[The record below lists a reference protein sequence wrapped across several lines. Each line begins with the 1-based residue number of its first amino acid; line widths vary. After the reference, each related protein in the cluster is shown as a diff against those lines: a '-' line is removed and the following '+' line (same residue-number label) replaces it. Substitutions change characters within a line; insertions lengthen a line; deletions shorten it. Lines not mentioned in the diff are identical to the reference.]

1 MIEWFGKRKAFFIF
15 MGVLFLIIALFL
27 MPAFARVPYENALE
41 GGKYFGK
48 GILIF
53 PEIVKDIFGN
63 LKFAF
68 SDGFSNYVGAMKIY
82 MILYFFFTVILALKV
97 KGNSNYNK
105 IEHGSADW
113 CENKEKYSVLSP
125 KEGMI
130 LAEKTYLPVI
140 PKPPEGKNGNILV
153 IRRFWCR

>member
-1 MIEWFGKRKAFFIF
+1 MREWFGKRKIFFIF
-15 MGVLFLIIALFL
+15 MGILFLIIALFL
-27 MPAFARVPYENALE
+27 MPAIARVSYENVLE
-41 GGKYFGK
+41 GGEYFGK
-48 GILIF
+48 GIMIF
-53 PEIVKDIFGN
+53 PEVVKDIFGN
-63 LKFAF
+63 LKIAF
-68 SDGFSNYVGAMKIY
+68 SNGFLNYMEVMKLY
-82 MILYFFFTVILALKV
+82 SILYLVLTLILALKM
-97 KGNSNYNK
+97 KGEANYNK

-113 CENKEKYSVLSP
+113 CGNKEKYSVLSP

>member
-1 MIEWFGKRKAFFIF
+1 MREWFGKRKAFFIF

-27 MPAFARVPYENALE
+27 MPAFARVSYENALE
-41 GGKYFGK
+41 GGMYFEK
-48 GILIF
+48 GFLIF
-53 PEIVKDIFGN
+53 PEIIKDIFGN
-63 LKFAF
+63 LKVAF
-68 SDGFSNYVGAMKIY
+68 SDGFQNYIGVMKIY
-82 MILYFFFTVILALKV
+82 AILYLLLTVVLALKA
-97 KGNSNYNK
+97 KGDSNYNK

-113 CENKEKYSVLSP
+113 CGNKEKYSVLSP